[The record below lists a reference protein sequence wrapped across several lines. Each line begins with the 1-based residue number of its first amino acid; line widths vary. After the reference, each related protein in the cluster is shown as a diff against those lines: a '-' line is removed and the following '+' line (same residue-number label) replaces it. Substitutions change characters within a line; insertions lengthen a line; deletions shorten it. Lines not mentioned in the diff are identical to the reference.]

1 MNSCI
6 DNNVLPA
13 LTSRF
18 LALPEDEEQKE
29 DLQLFLPTD
38 LLEETPTKN
47 ETTNTNTNTA
57 TNTATER
64 ATATGI
70 SISARRATMV
80 VSPCQSS
87 SKNVAMWSSF
97 DARMLVPPP
106 PPLLPPTTPIRSD
119 LFNVDV
125 NVNVNVDANGTTAN
139 AVVATTTATA
149 NNSVNL
155 FCSFSPSPTSGDA
168 SNNLWHFENRS
179 PMPSL
184 PTIDALYDGGGGA
197 SNAAVAIA
205 IGTPTPT
212 WVSPDAKRS
221 SGAATTTIPANT
233 NTNTN
238 TNTIGNNTPNWN
250 TNGRDNAA
258 MPPGLLLMP
267 DYRHRHEHP
276 TPQEQHQQQQYRRH
290 QQQQQQHRHHHHEN
304 RPPTIIRW
312 RKSSI
317 CSTVTM
323 CSSMGDCIGGSNCG
337 NSSCILDVAASNDL
351 EDEVSLLADDPE
363 EDDDDVLPHATYDV
377 LANLFDDI

>member
-1 MNSCI
+1 MNSSI

-18 LALPEDEEQKE
+18 LALPEDEEKKE

-38 LLEETPTKN
+38 LLEETPKN
-47 ETTNTNTNTA
+47 ANTNA
-57 TNTATER
+57 ATER
-64 ATATGI
+64 AAIATATSM

-87 SKNVAMWSSF
+87 TKNVAMWSSF

-106 PPLLPPTTPIRSD
+106 PPLPPSTPIRND

-125 NVNVNVDANGTTAN
+125 NVNVNVNTAN
-139 AVVATTTATA
+139 LNPNATVATTATA
-149 NNSVNL
+149 SNGVNL

-168 SNNLWHFENRS
+168 NNNLWHYENRS

-184 PTIDALYDGGGGA
+184 LTTDALYGGGGGA
-197 SNAAVAIA
+197 STTAVAI
-205 IGTPTPT
+205 GTSTPT
-212 WVSPDAKRS
+212 WVSPDGKRS
-221 SGAATTTIPANT
+221 SRAATTTIPTNGNSNNNANA
-233 NTNTN
+233 NA
-238 TNTIGNNTPNWN
+238 NWN
-250 TNGRDNAA
+250 TNSNGNAA

-267 DYRHRHEHP
+267 DYRHRHQNL

-290 QQQQQQHRHHHHEN
+290 QQLQQQQHRHHIHHHDEN

-323 CSSMGDCIGGSNCG
+323 CSSMGDCFGGSNCG
-337 NSSCILDVAASNDL
+337 NSSCTLDVAASNDL